1 MKKTLIIILAT
12 SFISSQLASNEIY
25 KTNNE
30 SVYLNLLS
38 RFEGV
43 IVPNI
48 NKPIWVCN
56 EKAPKGWGKFYGEKL
71 KKQKNKRKRFA
82 KN

>member
-1 MKKTLIIILAT
+1 MKKTLIIIFTT

-38 RFEGV
+38 RFECV
-43 IVPNI
+43 IGPNI
-48 NKPIWVCN
+48 NKHSWVCN